1 MMRVLLGS
9 RSLDLK
15 GDWLI
20 VRVLQAQ
27 ALRNFIVEWTS
38 EAQLNGIEFDRHC
51 GVETTEFL
59 SNGKVTLLRWM
70 LSAVVYNS

>member
-1 MMRVLLGS
+1 MFPVS
-9 RSLDLK
+9 A
-15 GDWLI
+15 I
-20 VRVLQAQ
+20 AQ
-27 ALRNFIVEWTS
+27 RALAKWVSQKKHTS